1 MSDSN
6 EMKPEQRPLD
16 NFKRF
21 VGEILTVSKDEVKKL
36 EEEER
41 RVKDALRE
49 QVLPDDA
56 EPC

>member
-1 MSDSN
+1 MPD
-6 EMKPEQRPLD
+6 EPKPPLEK
-16 NFKRF
+16 FEAF
-21 VGEILTVSKDEVKKL
+21 VAEILTVTKDEVLKL

-49 QVLPDDA
+49 RAVPDDA